1 MEIAGTKFVT
11 CMADQR
17 GKLVEIKGIVSI
29 LIIYFY
35 IDNKNYLC

>member
-1 MEIAGTKFVT
+1 METAGTKFVA
-11 CMADQR
+11 CVANQR
-17 GKLVEIKGIVSI
+17 GKLLEIKGIVSI